1 MISPVGRKRR
11 LSSILTRGGVADAF
25 SGEPEPRRRLEE
37 DMEAMGAPTLSVSR
51 QYLDG
56 MVAEHLARG
65 IAKGEVPP
73 LGLLDVAETIGGADW
88 QPARKDFRKALARL
102 VAEIPKAMR
111 EPGALASMLRKSDER
126 PDLEVIAEAWFEDD
140 PEVAKAVARAGSR
153 DRKKLVSYLLQSVI
167 ERRRDKWADLFLRTA
182 LWMHEASPED
192 ELCWR
197 ELALVAQAVAEERDL
212 NEIGLMRDIA
222 QRTIA
227 VLNEN
232 SGRV

>member
-1 MISPVGRKRR
+1 
-11 LSSILTRGGVADAF
+11 
-25 SGEPEPRRRLEE
+25 
-37 DMEAMGAPTLSVSR
+37 
-51 QYLDG
+51 

-65 IAKGEVPP
+65 IAEGGVPP

-88 QPARKDFRKALARL
+88 QPARKDFRETLAGL

-111 EPGALASMLRKSDER
+111 EPGALASVLRESGEL

-140 PEVAKAVARAGSR
+140 SQVAGAVQRAGIR
-153 DRKKLVSYLLQSVI
+153 DRKKIASYLLQSVI

-182 LWMHEASPED
+182 LWMREASPDD

-197 ELALVAQAVAEERDL
+197 ELALVAQAVAEGCDL
-212 NEIGLMRDIA
+212 NEVGLMRDIA

-227 VLNEN
+227 VLKEN